1 MKCEHCGCD
10 CQPTMTTEEYNE
22 RALPRLAAIDALAEK
37 IDFGSFGWSDTPEG
51 ARYRLLMRDQGRDEV
66 AAGL

>member
-10 CQPTMTTEEYNE
+10 CRPTMTVDEYNA
-22 RALPRLAAIDALAEK
+22 RALPRLAAIDALAAK

-51 ARYRLLMRDQGRDEV
+51 EHYQRLMRDQSRDEM